1 MDTALV
7 LSYILG
13 LVFVTCMFL
22 CMATEWDLQSMLF
35 FCCGGFAVIA
45 MGASVV
51 LRDAFEKVFVDRMH
65 AFEPGALQQH
75 YTQLPVRSLM
85 PRLSV
90 VDFAHAASRR

>member
-51 LRDAFEKVFVDRMH
+51 LRDAFE
-65 AFEPGALQQH
+65 
-75 YTQLPVRSLM
+75 
-85 PRLSV
+85 
-90 VDFAHAASRR
+90 